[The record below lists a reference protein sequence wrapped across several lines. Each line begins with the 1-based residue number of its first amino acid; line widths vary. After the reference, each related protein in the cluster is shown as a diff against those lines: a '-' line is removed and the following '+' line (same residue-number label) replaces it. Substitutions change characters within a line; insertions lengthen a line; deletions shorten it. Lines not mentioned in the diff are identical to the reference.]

1 MKRNTIKL
9 ILFFTLAA
17 TPGYSFDL
25 NDVVTGINVI
35 NELSKQQQESQP
47 QRDRTEPRAE
57 QRQQVQSDRRT
68 IRQIQ
73 TTLTDLGYAPGP
85 IDGLMGSRTAQA
97 IRRFEAD
104 IGAPVT
110 GQPTRSILRRM
121 QAERQAGGTT
131 PTASNTPN
139 PSFDCARAGTSTEKA
154 ICSSDSLA
162 TYDREIARSFSTAR
176 DRLDASA
183 ADDLL
188 QGQRAW
194 LRKRNTC
201 GGNRSCLEATMR
213 KRAAYLQRVAT
224 NGSTNRV
231 VNNDTGSGASGAQGN
246 LPLFFISNDFV
257 PRSDGPRYENS
268 RDDMVTRLEYAANA
282 ELIDDTNFMLRLLD
296 TLPDEDIDALI
307 GLVHD
312 GNPPQ
317 ILLNNLAAKRKAG
330 GPTLASNSNLLWE
343 NEFDRR
349 LFMSEGRAL
358 VEARIAQDQL
368 AGSIDVMLICAASF
382 GEYDFDA
389 EAFPQRTTSCREKR
403 LDLNGRS
410 VLAEYRSGPGIGP
423 IAMEVSEARAFSDQL
438 GSLRKLLVSSP
449 ATLSIEPNDSMNRLS
464 IEVTGPPR
472 LHPMNSLEEVLYTY
486 PETPSA
492 DAGGAGQPSYA
503 PPVSDIWP
511 RVPGAFFVLRLAPDV
526 LTEDEWLQLTE
537 RQVQYDQNRNGPSV
551 FSPDQ
556 VRGQKPS
563 FVAPELVN
571 DYKAEVQRLL
581 SDLTPRAVTPI
592 KVEPEWV
599 GYKDGKL
606 TASRTNGGY
615 LREIHPMD
623 RMQNLAEH
631 MGKSTAFGDPGL
643 QQDFNVKELPG
654 ALVQG
659 LRPLIRNVIL
669 VSDRL
674 PRIPAL
680 EMDAAK
686 AESLF
691 LQGNCHRERDALKDV
706 RQDVGSGASSY
717 DFYDANEAYQDC
729 LMRKRDLPEHFVFD
743 ISMEFTGVQRNERGF
758 FLETKLLGAELYDL
772 KGLNFASLSAEDFPA
787 GDTAEPQDEGQ
798 AEQDQVVQ
806 TETEAESEDTPTLI
820 DPDIVGLKLGMSLDE
835 ADKVIRSHF
844 GKIDGIVERQMAKNV
859 FANSIAYGNA
869 STGEAITLY
878 HLVDRPEAG
887 VIAITRTLDLPG
899 KRPMAGEFR
908 KLISEKYGLEDSNW
922 GTHLQ
927 VNDTGHRN
935 CLPLFPSSL
944 GRNLPSG
951 LSETWL
957 QGTKADVGW
966 ELFSNILSL
975 PFPASEVGRRMI
987 LEEADCVPALA
998 VRFFSTND
1006 DLSIHTL
1013 LVDASAP
1020 REVMREALTAE
1031 KDDITTKF

>member
-17 TPGYSFDL
+17 SPGYSFDL

-47 QRDRTEPRAE
+47 QRDRAEPRAE

-85 IDGLMGSRTAQA
+85 VDGLMGSRTAQA

-131 PTASNTPN
+131 PTASNTPS

-162 TYDREIARSFSTAR
+162 TYDHEIARSFSAAR

-194 LRKRNTC
+194 LKKRNAC
-201 GGNRSCLEATMR
+201 GGNRSCLETTMR
-213 KRAAYLQRVAT
+213 ERAAYLQRVAT
-224 NGSTNRV
+224 NGPTNKV
-231 VNNDTGSGASGAQGN
+231 ANSDTGSGTSGAQDN

-257 PRSDGPRYENS
+257 PRSDAARYMKS
-268 RDDMVTRLEYAANA
+268 RDDMVTRLEYAANGN
-282 ELIDDTNFMLRLLD
+282 LINDTNFMLRLLD
-296 TLPDEDIDALI
+296 TLTDEDIDALI

-317 ILLNNLAAKRKAG
+317 ILLNNLTAKRRSG
-330 GPTLASNSNLLWE
+330 GPTLTSISTLLWE
-343 NEFDRR
+343 DEFERR

-358 VEARIAQDQL
+358 IAERIAQDDL
-368 AGSIDVMLICAASF
+368 ARSIDVMLVCAASF

-389 EAFPQRTTSCREKR
+389 EEFPQRTTSCKQKR
-403 LDLNGRS
+403 LDLYGRS

-423 IAMEVSEARAFSDQL
+423 IAMEASEARAFSDQF
-438 GSLRKLLVSSP
+438 GSHRKLLVSSP
-449 ATLSIEPNDSMNRLS
+449 ATLSIEPDDSISRLS

-472 LHPMNSLEEVLYTY
+472 LHAINSLEEVLYTY
-486 PETPSA
+486 PETPTS

-511 RVPGAFFVLRLAPDV
+511 RVPGEFFVLRLAPDV
-526 LTEDEWLQLTE
+526 LTEDEWLQLTQ

-556 VRGQKPS
+556 VKGRKPS
-563 FVAPELVN
+563 FVAPELVD

-581 SDLTPRAVTPI
+581 SDLTPRAVTRLG
-592 KVEPEWV
+592 VEPEWV

-615 LREIHPMD
+615 LREVHPMD

-643 QQDFNVKELPG
+643 QQDFNVKALPRSL
-654 ALVQG
+654 AQG
-659 LRPLIRNVIL
+659 LRPLVRNVIL

-674 PRIPAL
+674 PRIPEL

-691 LQGNCHRERDALKDV
+691 LQGNCHSERDALNDL
-706 RQDVGSGASSY
+706 RQDGSGASAY
-717 DFYDANEAYQDC
+717 DINDANETYFAC
-729 LMRKRDLPEHFVFD
+729 VKRKNDLPEHFVFD
-743 ISMEFTGVQRNERGF
+743 VSMEFTGVQRNERGF

-772 KGLNFASLSAEDFPA
+772 KGLNFASLTAEDFPA
-787 GDTAEPQDEGQ
+787 GDTEQTQDEGQ
-798 AEQDQVVQ
+798 AEQDQTDR
-806 TETEAESEDTPTLI
+806 TEPEAESDDAPTLI
-820 DPDIVGLKLGMSLDE
+820 DPDIVGLKLGMSLNE

-844 GKIDGIVERQMAKNV
+844 GKIDGIVERRMAKNV

-869 STGEAITLY
+869 STGESIAVY
-878 HLVDRPEAG
+878 HLVDRSEEG
-887 VIAITRTLDLPG
+887 VVAITRTLDLPG
-899 KRPMAGEFR
+899 KRPMAGEYR

-935 CLPLFPSSL
+935 CLPLFPTSL

-957 QGTKADVGW
+957 QGKKADVGW

-975 PFPASEVGRRMI
+975 PFPTSEVGRRMI
-987 LEEADCVPALA
+987 LEEADCLPALA
-998 VRFFSTND
+998 VKFSSTND
-1006 DLSIHTL
+1006 DLTIHTL

-1020 REVMREALTAE
+1020 REVMQKALTSQ

>member
-9 ILFFTLAA
+9 VLFFTLAA

-35 NELSKQQQESQP
+35 NELSKQQQERQP
-47 QRDRTEPRAE
+47 QRDRAEPRTE

-154 ICSSDSLA
+154 ICSSASLA

-194 LRKRNTC
+194 LRERNAC
-201 GGNRSCLEATMR
+201 GGNRACLESTMR
-213 KRAAYLQRVAT
+213 DRAAYLQRVT
-224 NGSTNRV
+224 TDGSTNRV
-231 VNNDTGSGASGAQGN
+231 ANSDTMPGASGAQGN

-257 PRSDGPRYENS
+257 PRSASSRYENS

-282 ELIDDTNFMLRLLD
+282 DLINDTDFMMRLLD

-307 GLVHD
+307 GLVHE

-330 GPTLASNSNLLWE
+330 GPTLASISTYLWE

-389 EAFPQRTTSCREKR
+389 EEFPQRTTSCREKR

-423 IAMEVSEARAFSDQL
+423 ISMEVSEARAFSDQL

-472 LHPMNSLEEVLYTY
+472 LHPMHSLEEVLYTY
-486 PETPSA
+486 PETPTA
-492 DAGGAGQPSYA
+492 DAGDAGQPSYA

-537 RQVQYDQNRNGPSV
+537 RQVQYDQDRNGPSV

-556 VRGQKPS
+556 VRGRKPS
-563 FVAPELVN
+563 FVAPELVD

-615 LREIHPMD
+615 LREIHRMD
-623 RMQNLAEH
+623 RMQNMAEH
-631 MGKSTAFGDPGL
+631 LGKSAAFGDPGL
-643 QQDFNVKELPG
+643 QQDFNVKELPES
-654 ALVQG
+654 LVQG

-680 EMDAAK
+680 EMEAAK

-691 LQGNCHRERDALKDV
+691 LQDNCHSERDALNDLM
-706 RQDVGSGASSY
+706 QDGSGASAY
-717 DFYDANEAYQDC
+717 DVNNANETYYDC
-729 LMRKRDLPEHFVFD
+729 LGRKRDLPEHFVFD

-772 KGLNFASLSAEDFPA
+772 KGLNFASLTHEDFPA
-787 GDTAEPQDEGQ
+787 GDTGDNQKQDQ
-798 AEQDQVVQ
+798 AEQEQVDQA
-806 TETEAESEDTPTLI
+806 EPEAESDDAPTLI

-844 GKIDGIVERQMAKNV
+844 EKIDGIVERHMAKNV

-869 STGEAITLY
+869 STGESIAVY
-878 HLVDRPEAG
+878 HLVDRPEEG

-922 GTHLQ
+922 GNHLQ

-935 CLPLFPSSL
+935 CLPLFPTSL
-944 GRNLPSG
+944 GRYLPSG
-951 LSETWL
+951 LSETWR
-957 QGTKADVGW
+957 QGSRADVGW
-966 ELFSNILSL
+966 ELFSNVLSL
-975 PFPASEVGRRMI
+975 PFPQGEVGRRMI